1 MHELTYS
8 VANGLIKVTLLMMYC
23 RIFTFRRIRW
33 IVLIT
38 GFLSVCLM
46 VTGIIVP
53 LVQCR
58 PIKKMWQPSVPGV
71 PASLLSPSH
80 LLLRPPT
87 CLSVS
92 AVTDDGCSHAL
103 IPLLKAL

>member
-8 VANGLIKVTLLMMYC
+8 VANGLIKVTVLMMYC

-38 GFLSVCLM
+38 GFLSVGLM
-46 VTGIIVP
+46 VSGFIVP

-58 PIKKMWQPSVPGV
+58 PIKKLWQPSVPGV
-71 PASLLSPSH
+71 PTYLLLPSH
-80 LLLRPPT
+80 LLLRPHT

-92 AVTDDGCSHAL
+92 AVTDDGCSRAFL
-103 IPLLKAL
+103 SLLKAL

>member
-1 MHELTYS
+1 MYELTYP
-8 VANGLIKVTLLMMYC
+8 ATNGPTKVTLLMMYC

-38 GFLSVCLM
+38 GFLSVGLM
-46 VTGIIVP
+46 VTGIVVP

-58 PIKKMWQPSVPGV
+58 PIKKLWQRSVPGV

-80 LLLRPPT
+80 LLLRPPHMSFSE
-87 CLSVS
+87 C
-92 AVTDDGCSHAL
+92 CY
-103 IPLLKAL
+103 